1 MNRLISIIFILILLA
16 SCGGNSTSIS
26 EHSADLQTLDA
37 LVRDNSDKF
46 SHAKAAADSLSNVA
60 ASLAGTPGEPEAYL
74 KAAEA
79 YTEIDLHRA
88 LDHSLRAARNVR
100 DFASGTDVADRI
112 RMKLASLYNSQ
123 GYMTK
128 ETAEIFESLDP
139 THMPD
144 STLEKYYVLG
154 VQLYNTLAR
163 RSIDEALARSYASR
177 ASAYRDSV
185 LSIAPDRTAI
195 AANRYLAMKNPK
207 AAENIIL
214 KKLSGLHDDSPE
226 AASLHY
232 ALAQACL
239 AENKSEEAEKYLT
252 LTAISDLKRG
262 SRNYRALPQL
272 AMLLLEKGDTE
283 RAYRYISRSA
293 ADAAESHASKRQMEM
308 ASSISRIDSAYTH
321 DRHRHNMRITVI
333 TLIIVCAAI
342 GALIAFL
349 LVRRKNRQLNESA
362 LALVRSNESLLKAN
376 ESMTV
381 LNGRLA
387 EESRVKQQY
396 ITSFMELCLSYLR
409 KMESFRADLGKI
421 AAKGNLSAVTKAI
434 NSSRYVNQEI
444 SEFFE
449 NFDKA
454 FLSLY
459 PGFIDTLN
467 GLLREEERY
476 PSSDRFS
483 TELRIYALVWLG
495 IGESGEIARFLRCS
509 ESTVYNYRTQMR
521 NRAIDRE
528 SFEAEIAA
536 LSSLEKGNTA
546 ST

>member
-37 LVRDNSDKF
+37 LVRYNSDRF

-88 LDHSLRAARNVR
+88 LDHSLRATRTVR
-100 DFASGTDVADRI
+100 DFPSETDVADRI
-112 RMKLASLYNSQ
+112 RMKLASLYNTQ

-163 RSIDEALARSYASR
+163 RSIDESLARSYASR

-195 AANRYLAMKNPK
+195 AANRYLAMKNPE

-232 ALAQACL
+232 TLAQACL

-321 DRHRHNMRITVI
+321 HRHRHNMRITVI

-362 LALVRSNESLLKAN
+362 MN
-376 ESMTV
+376 
-381 LNGRLA
+381 
-387 EESRVKQQY
+387 
-396 ITSFMELCLSYLR
+396 
-409 KMESFRADLGKI
+409 
-421 AAKGNLSAVTKAI
+421 
-434 NSSRYVNQEI
+434 
-444 SEFFE
+444 
-449 NFDKA
+449 
-454 FLSLY
+454 
-459 PGFIDTLN
+459 P
-467 GLLREEERY
+467 
-476 PSSDRFS
+476 
-483 TELRIYALVWLG
+483 
-495 IGESGEIARFLRCS
+495 
-509 ESTVYNYRTQMR
+509 
-521 NRAIDRE
+521 
-528 SFEAEIAA
+528 
-536 LSSLEKGNTA
+536 
-546 ST
+546 